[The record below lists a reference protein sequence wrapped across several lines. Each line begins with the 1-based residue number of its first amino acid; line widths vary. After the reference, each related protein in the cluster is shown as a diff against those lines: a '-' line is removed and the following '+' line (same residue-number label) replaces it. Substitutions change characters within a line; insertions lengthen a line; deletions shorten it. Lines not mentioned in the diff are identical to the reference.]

1 MSKLLHRC
9 KDVVT
14 VVFVK
19 EFSECAKLLYKTW
32 VLIMMPWVISSCCHY
47 LVVHYLGYIFAYK
60 CVTLYSLLIVHIL
73 RESPYSNS
81 LIGLQGTLSLPTKVK
96 IYRGYLKSVVC
107 ILVSESY
114 CPESFLFLPPQSG
127 VRRIKLPIMC
137 TNTLEWTLVEEILV
151 YGDAISIY
159 L

>member
-1 MSKLLHRC
+1 
-9 KDVVT
+9 
-14 VVFVK
+14 
-19 EFSECAKLLYKTW
+19 
-32 VLIMMPWVISSCCHY
+32 MMPWVISSCCHC
-47 LVVHYLGYIFAYK
+47 LVVHYLGYIYAHK

-114 CPESFLFLPPQSG
+114 CPETFLFLPPQSG

-137 TNTLEWTLVEEILV
+137 TNTLEWTWLKRFQLMA
-151 YGDAISIY
+151 DALSIY